1 MVTSSS
7 AVYHMWAAG
16 ELSSQLAGCRLLQ
29 ARGIVKD
36 ICNDER

>member
-1 MVTSSS
+1 MVNSSS

-16 ELSSQLAGCRLLQ
+16 ELSIELASCRLLQ
-29 ARGIVKD
+29 ASGVVKD